1 MSLPKE
7 PRQKMINIMYLVL
20 TALLAL
26 NVSSEILNAF
36 KTVDTS
42 LQNANGVIENKN
54 QQLLSS
60 LNELE
65 KDSKTHDKAVIWR
78 AKALEAQKIADDAYK
93 YLEDLKHELKQEA
106 GLDPATGNFK
116 EDDLEAATRLFVS
129 APPAGKNKGKDLLK
143 TLSDVKSKL
152 LALDP
157 DIAKEFEKTLPIDI
171 TIPQSKNDASNKDWP
186 SAYFHM
192 TPTIAA
198 ITILSKFQNDIKNSE
213 AQVVEFCH
221 KEVGEVKVVFD
232 QFQPIV
238 SQSSQYLMP
247 GQELTISGGVSASN
261 KAVIPTVT
269 VDGSVVPLNTQ
280 GVAETKFTVGGPG
293 TYSKKVRIAFK
304 KPDGTDGTVEK
315 DIQYTVGSPTGVS
328 VSADAVK
335 VLYVGLDNPISI
347 SGGSKGAEAVS
358 ARIDN
363 GNLKNLGNGK
373 FIANVENPGS
383 ANIAVTVD
391 GKTTAYPFRV
401 KNVPLPTPMVG
412 NSGGGSVSAGQF
424 KAQAGL
430 RADLKDFVFEGVKY
444 TVSSFYVVFS
454 GKGFEAAPVV
464 RKNNGARFTGDILE
478 ALDRCK
484 AGSVVSFMEIY
495 VDGPGG
501 TRKLDATATFT
512 LSQ

>member
-36 KTVDTS
+36 KTVDNS
-42 LQNANGVIENKN
+42 LQNANKIIEDKN

-65 KDSKTHDKAVIWR
+65 KDGKTHDKAVIWK
-78 AKALEAQKIADDAYK
+78 AKAADAQQIADGAYT
-93 YLEDLKHELKQEA
+93 YIEGLKQELKVEA
-106 GLDPATGNFK
+106 GLDAATGEFK

-129 APPAGKNKGKDLLK
+129 APPAGKNKGKDLYQK
-143 TLSDVKSKL
+143 LSDVKAKL
-152 LALDP
+152 LAIDP
-157 DIAKEFEKTLPIDI
+157 DIAKEFDKTLPIDLE
-171 TIPQSKNDASNKDWP
+171 IPKSKNEASNKDWA

-221 KEVGEVKVVFD
+221 KKVGEVQVVFD

-247 GQELTISGGVSASN
+247 GQELVISGGVSASN
-261 KAVIPTVT
+261 KAVVPTVT
-269 VDGSVVPLNTQ
+269 VDGSNVPLNAQ

-315 DIQYTVGSPTGVS
+315 DVQYTVGSPTGVS

-335 VLYVGLDNPISI
+335 VLYVGLDNPITV
-347 SGGSKGAEAVS
+347 SGGAKGAEAIN
-358 ARIDN
+358 ATIDN
-363 GNLKNLGNGK
+363 GSLRNQGNGK
-373 FIANVENPGS
+373 FIANVENPGT
-383 ANIAVTVD
+383 ANINVSVD
-391 GKTTAYPFRV
+391 GKSTAFPFRV

-412 NSGGGSVSAGQF
+412 NSGGGSTSAAQF

-430 RADLKDFVFEGVKY
+430 RADLKDFVFDGVKY
-444 TVSSFYVVFS
+444 TVTSFYIVIS
-454 GKGFEAAPVV
+454 GKGFEAQPFVK
-464 RKNNGARFTGDILE
+464 KNNGARFNTEIQE
-478 ALDRCK
+478 AVDRCR

-495 VDGPGG
+495 VDGPG
-501 TRKLDATATFT
+501 
-512 LSQ
+512 